1 MARRRG
7 QAVTDTMT
15 ETTPASGDGVGSPGV
30 LSDVEV
36 ARQLM
41 ERARAEG
48 VKLVGPG
55 GLLAELT
62 KTVIETALETEMTDH
77 VGYEAHD
84 PAGHHSG
91 NSRNGTRTKTV
102 LTDIGPVD

>member
-1 MARRRG
+1 MGRRRG
-7 QAVTDTMT
+7 QAVTDTMV
-15 ETTPASGDGVGSPGV
+15 ETTPASGDGASSPGV
-30 LSDVEV
+30 LSGAEV

-41 ERARAEG
+41 DRARAEG

-62 KTVIETALETEMTDH
+62 KTVIETALEGEMTDH
-77 VGYEAHD
+77 VGYEPYD
-84 PAGHHSG
+84 PAGHRSG

-102 LTDIGPVD
+102 LTDIGPV